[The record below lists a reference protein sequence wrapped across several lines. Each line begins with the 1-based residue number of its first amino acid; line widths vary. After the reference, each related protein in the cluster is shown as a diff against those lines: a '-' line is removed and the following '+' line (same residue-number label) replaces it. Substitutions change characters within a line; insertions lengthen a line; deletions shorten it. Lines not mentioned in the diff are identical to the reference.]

1 MKTPRR
7 ALLKNVD
14 CLRLYVPDL
23 RSGMEYY
30 CDGLGMKVVWK
41 TESAIGLGMGD
52 HRTEVVLQNHDQWS
66 EIDIQVDS
74 VVEAVKTIAAAGG
87 EIVCGPFDL
96 RIGKGAVVKDP
107 WGNQYVILDA
117 TQGTLIT
124 DGEGN
129 IVGQKKLRS
138 LR

>member
-1 MKTPRR
+1 MKP
-7 ALLKNVD
+7 ALRPLFKNVD
-14 CLRLYVPDL
+14 CLRLYIPDL
-23 RSGMEYY
+23 QRGMEYY
-30 CDGLGMKVVWK
+30 RDGLGLKVIWK

-52 HRTEVVLQNHDQWS
+52 HRTEVVLQNNDQWS

-74 VVEAVKTIAAAGG
+74 VAEAVKTIATAGG
-87 EIVCGPFDL
+87 TIVYGPFDIP
-96 RIGKGAVVKDP
+96 IGKGAVVKDP

-117 TQGTLIT
+117 TKGTLIT